1 MFVLS
6 NLDELINFSKHLAD
20 ESEKLIKNYF
30 RTSLNIE
37 SKEDKSP
44 VTLADKEVELKI
56 RDLINK
62 KYPSHGILGEE
73 FDSQNVDSEF
83 LWVIDPIDGTR
94 SFIAGHKDFG
104 TLIALIHNGKPII
117 GIINCPMHNER
128 WIGIIDKKT
137 TMNDGVVKTSNT
149 TSVNKSYFCTSGLYL
164 ENEHFKKSCDKIIKQ
179 TKYYRLGGDCYMYGM
194 IASGLID
201 IVLEDTL
208 KIHDYMAL
216 IPVIEGAGGIVTD
229 KYGQPITINSD
240 GSILATAN
248 KALHN
253 QIIDIINN

>member
-1 MFVLS
+1 MIPNLEELVTFS
-6 NLDELINFSKHLAD
+6 NHLAD
-20 ESEKLIKNYF
+20 ESEKIIKQYF
-30 RTSLNIE
+30 RKSIKIE
-37 SKEDKSP
+37 SKEDESP
-44 VTLADKEVELKI
+44 VTIADKSVELKI
-56 RDLINK
+56 RELIQN
-62 KYPSHGILGEE
+62 KYPNHGILGEE
-73 FDSQNVDSEF
+73 FEAKNIDSEY

-104 TLIALIHNGKPII
+104 TLIALLHNNVSIV
-117 GIINCPMHNER
+117 GIINCPMHQER
-128 WIGIIDKKT
+128 WVGVNGRKT
-137 TMNDGVVKTSNT
+137 TMNNLEVNTSKI
-149 TSVNKSYFCTSGLYL
+149 TSLNQGYFCTSGLYL
-164 ENEHFKKSCDKIIKQ
+164 EDDHFKKSCDKIINK

-194 IASGLID
+194 VASGLID

-208 KIHDYMAL
+208 KTHDYMAL

-229 KYGQPITINSD
+229 KHGNPLTINSD

>member
-1 MFVLS
+1 MLS
-6 NLDELINFSKHLAD
+6 NLDELVNFSKHLAD

-104 TLIALIHNGKPII
+104 TLIALIHNNKPII

-128 WIGIIDKKT
+128 WVGIINEKT
-137 TMNDGVVKTSNT
+137 TMNDEVVRTSNT

-179 TKYYRLGGDCYMYGM
+179 AKYYRLGGDCYMYGM

-208 KIHDYMAL
+208 KTHDYMAL
-216 IPVIEGAGGIVTD
+216 INVIEGAGGVISD
-229 KYGQPITINSD
+229 KFGNEITTNSQ
-240 GSILATAN
+240 GSVVASAN
-248 KALHN
+248 KELHSKL
-253 QIIDIINN
+253 ISLINA